1 MKTKKEEIRIAT
13 KEETVKI
20 AKKILEEHKKAFEA
34 LAKEGNN
41 DQVWWWKSFAAS
53 SISNWK

>member
-41 DQVWWWKSFAAS
+41 DQV
-53 SISNWK
+53 